1 MRKRSLL
8 EKCAGKLK
16 DEPNVIVC
24 QKQDEL
30 VKELGAPGLPPLS
43 IDNNSKKMKLEE
55 PRSLDDPA
63 KEHTLKRIKPSE
75 VHPDLFKNATEP
87 LHIHIEGKL
96 KVTWTATL
104 TKRRQRSIGLRGR
117 IGPSPARNRP
127 NSTVTTRNSYITTN
141 KLGTLKKL
149 PGYSGVSD
157 FVNRTQ
163 EGLQR

>member
-1 MRKRSLL
+1 MLHVNLAGADPLL
-8 EKCAGKLK
+8 NPFPYRIPFQGDRDRTRACAR
-16 DEPNVIVC
+16 P
-24 QKQDEL
+24 
-30 VKELGAPGLPPLS
+30 LGPPRRLRAAAAH
-43 IDNNSKKMKLEE
+43 ET
-55 PRSLDDPA
+55 A
-63 KEHTLKRIKPSE
+63 E

-127 NSTVTTRNSYITTN
+127 NSTVTTRNSYITTK

>member
-1 MRKRSLL
+1 MCGSRRYANAVA
-8 EKCAGKLK
+8 EH
-16 DEPNVIVC
+16 
-24 QKQDEL
+24 QWHT
-30 VKELGAPGLPPLS
+30 LS
-43 IDNNSKKMKLEE
+43 IDDNSKKMTLEE

-141 KLGTLKKL
+141 KLGTLKNYL
-149 PGYSGVSD
+149 ATAE
-157 FVNRTQ
+157 FRTS
-163 EGLQR
+163 